1 MYSRVY
7 VQLMQF
13 SFNGVL
19 RSTYYALK
27 VQERKIMH
35 EMDLEGSATAE
46 LQARANLSHFDSC
59 HLHHL
64 V

>member
-35 EMDLEGSATAE
+35 EMDLEGSAIAE
-46 LQARANLSHFDSC
+46 LQNLSHFDSC